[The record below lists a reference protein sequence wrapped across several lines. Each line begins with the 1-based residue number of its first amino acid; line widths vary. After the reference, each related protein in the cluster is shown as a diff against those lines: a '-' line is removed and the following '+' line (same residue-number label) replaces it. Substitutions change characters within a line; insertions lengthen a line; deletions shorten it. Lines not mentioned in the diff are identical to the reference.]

1 MYCVAVTSLGVLTY
15 AYNKNIPSVCTYIH
29 LLGLYVNIAC
39 VLWRILTLSVKGN
52 KTIGL
57 SP

>member
-1 MYCVAVTSLGVLTY
+1 MLYLNQQYYILRLCGT
-15 AYNKNIPSVCTYIH
+15 TYIH

-39 VLWRILTLSVKGN
+39 VLWSILTLSVKGN